1 LTYPYY
7 KISEEREKVK
17 TSEILIQLV
26 INCLPLDSSSSPI
39 VIAYLHY
46 IYRISLLMK
55 SAYYKIGLHL
65 VGWLMFFIMPL
76 LLLPRNLEFSS
87 FLKSLTSLPSLY
99 VNIFI
104 IVLFYLNAYL
114 LLPQL
119 FTGGKKYFYFLIMV
133 AIAVIYYYMIGNLKQ
148 EFTGGS
154 PEWVRRNSPRL
165 RRVNINPVN
174 ESRRLGT
181 YLIFMLDILFS
192 SLVYFVNRLSK
203 SEKRILEVESDRKSA
218 ELSFLKAQIN
228 PHFLFN
234 TLNNIYTLSIT
245 KSEKT
250 PDAIMRLSKIMRYVT
265 SGVQNE
271 MVPLEQELN
280 CVSDFIALQKLRL
293 SPETVKLEFSITG
306 NAKNKFIAPLIL
318 LSFVENVFKYGVS
331 NDRESKIQIRIHVP
345 ETNIEFF
352 TENTIFLTGRDI
364 ESTGVGI
371 ENVKQRLSYIYKD
384 EYLLDISNENKI
396 FIVKLIIPI

>member
-1 LTYPYY
+1 
-7 KISEEREKVK
+7 
-17 TSEILIQLV
+17 
-26 INCLPLDSSSSPI
+26 
-39 VIAYLHY
+39 
-46 IYRISLLMK
+46 M
-55 SAYYKIGLHL
+55 
-65 VGWLMFFIMPL
+65 
-76 LLLPRNLEFSS
+76 
-87 FLKSLTSLPSLY
+87 
-99 VNIFI
+99 
-104 IVLFYLNAYL
+104 
-114 LLPQL
+114 
-119 FTGGKKYFYFLIMV
+119 KKYFYFLIMV
-133 AIAVIYYYMIGNLKQ
+133 SIAVIYYYMIGNLKQ

-165 RRVNINPVN
+165 RRMNINPVN

-245 KSEKT
+245 KSDKT

-271 MVPLEQELN
+271 MVPLKQELS

-306 NAKNKFIAPLIL
+306 NAKYKFIAPLIL
-318 LSFVENVFKYGVS
+318 LSFIENVFKYGVS
-331 NDRESKIQIRIHVP
+331 NDRESKIQIRIHVS

-371 ENVKQRLSYIYKD
+371 ENAKQRLSYIYKD
-384 EYLLDISNENKI
+384 DYLLNINNENKI
-396 FIVKLIIPI
+396 FTVKLIIPV